1 MNTPLNAANPRKLR
15 QADEAP
21 ANIGWF
27 MTAAESEPA
36 LGISGLRPAD
46 FMEPQMRELSGGQVA
61 R

>member
-1 MNTPLNAANPRKLR
+1 
-15 QADEAP
+15 
-21 ANIGWF
+21 

-36 LGISGLRPAD
+36 IGISGLRPAD